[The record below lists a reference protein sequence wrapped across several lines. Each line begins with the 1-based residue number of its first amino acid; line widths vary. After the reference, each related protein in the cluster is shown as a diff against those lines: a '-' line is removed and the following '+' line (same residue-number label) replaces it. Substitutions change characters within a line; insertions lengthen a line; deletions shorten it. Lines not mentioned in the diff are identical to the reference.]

1 MTDPTAN
8 PIRADLTRIARL
20 RAAPA
25 ARRAGLSA
33 AREAAL
39 INAAAC
45 QALDGYLLSPEELAA
60 GAELLAGRL
69 DVAGC
74 RRWLDV

>member
-8 PIRADLTRIARL
+8 PLRADLTRLARL
-20 RAAPA
+20 RASRA
-25 ARRAGLSA
+25 ARRAGLNPDRA
-33 AREAAL
+33 AAL
-39 INAAAC
+39 INAAAG
-45 QALDGYLLSPEELAA
+45 QALDGYLLSPEELTA

-74 RRWLDV
+74 RRWLGV

>member
-1 MTDPTAN
+1 MRAQKTADP
-8 PIRADLTRIARL
+8 
-20 RAAPA
+20 
-25 ARRAGLSA
+25 
-33 AREAAL
+33 E
-39 INAAAC
+39 
-45 QALDGYLLSPEELAA
+45 DGYDARPPEELAA